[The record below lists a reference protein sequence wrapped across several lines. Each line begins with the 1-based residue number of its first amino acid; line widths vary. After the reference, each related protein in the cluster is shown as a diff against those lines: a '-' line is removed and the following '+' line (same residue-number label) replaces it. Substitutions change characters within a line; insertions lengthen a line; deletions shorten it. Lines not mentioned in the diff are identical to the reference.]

1 MPGLSSA
8 EENYLKAVYK
18 VSERLSGSAN
28 TNALAEELQTTAAS
42 VTDML
47 KRLSAKGLLLYES
60 RRGCTL
66 SAEGRLEAMQLVRKH
81 RLWETF
87 LVDKL
92 QFSWDEV
99 HDIAEQL
106 EHIQSEM
113 LVDRLDAF
121 LGRPRFDPHGD
132 PIPDAQGRL
141 TERRQL
147 PLAQLQLAQ
156 KAVIVGVIDHQS
168 SFLQYLDRTG
178 LTLGVQVEVVECF
191 QYDQS
196 MRLRLP
202 GGQELIVSH
211 KVSQQ
216 LLVAG

>member
-196 MRLRLP
+196 MRLRLS

>member
-66 SAEGRLEAMQLVRKH
+66 SSEGRLEAMQLVRKH

-99 HDIAEQL
+99 HEIAEQL
-106 EHIQSEM
+106 EHIQSEV

-141 TERRQL
+141 AERRQL

-178 LTLGVQVEVVECF
+178 LTLGVQVEVIECF

-196 MRLRLP
+196 MRLRLAA
-202 GGQELIVSH
+202 GQELIVSH

>member
-141 TERRQL
+141 AERRQL

>member
-1 MPGLSSA
+1 
-8 EENYLKAVYK
+8 
-18 VSERLSGSAN
+18 
-28 TNALAEELQTTAAS
+28 
-42 VTDML
+42 
-47 KRLSAKGLLLYES
+47 
-60 RRGCTL
+60 
-66 SAEGRLEAMQLVRKH
+66 MQLVRKH